1 MPLPKKPFT
10 PEAAYTQAAA
20 RCATAEY
27 CLNDWRRKFQMKGL
41 PPRDI
46 ERVLDRLVDE
56 GFINEARFVR
66 AYVHDKTLYD
76 RWGQLKIRQS
86 LMLKRLPPAL
96 IEEALRETD
105 RGLWEENL
113 LDLLRQKR
121 RSIKADTP
129 FEERQK
135 LLRFAAGRG
144 YEPALIYQ
152 AVNCLC
158 GEEGEEA
165 DEVFVEPDDEI
176 VGPEEAPF
184 VDNEF

>member
-1 MPLPKKPFT
+1 
-10 PEAAYTQAAA
+10 
-20 RCATAEY
+20 
-27 CLNDWRRKFQMKGL
+27 
-41 PPRDI
+41 
-46 ERVLDRLVDE
+46 
-56 GFINEARFVR
+56 
-66 AYVHDKTLYD
+66 
-76 RWGQLKIRQS
+76 
-86 LMLKRLPPAL
+86 MLKRLPPAL

-105 RGLWEENL
+105 CGLWEENL

-152 AVNCLC
+152 AVNRLC

>member
-1 MPLPKKPFT
+1 M
-10 PEAAYTQAAA
+10 
-20 RCATAEY
+20 
-27 CLNDWRRKFQMKGL
+27 
-41 PPRDI
+41 
-46 ERVLDRLVDE
+46 
-56 GFINEARFVR
+56 
-66 AYVHDKTLYD
+66 
-76 RWGQLKIRQS
+76 
-86 LMLKRLPPAL
+86 
-96 IEEALRETD
+96 RETD

-176 VGPEEAPF
+176 VGQKRPTTSF
-184 VDNEF
+184 KQYQTRI

>member
-41 PPRDI
+41 PPCDI

-66 AYVHDKTLYD
+66 AYVHDKALYD

-121 RSIKADTP
+121 RGIKADTP

-152 AVNCLC
+152 AVNRLC

>member
-27 CLNDWRRKFQMKGL
+27 CLNDWQRKFQMKGL

-66 AYVHDKTLYD
+66 AYVHDKALYD
-76 RWGQLKIRQS
+76 HWGQLKIRQS

-152 AVNCLC
+152 AVNRLC

>member
-1 MPLPKKPFT
+1 MPLPRNPSRLKRRTRRLLPDA
-10 PEAAYTQAAA
+10 PRRNIA
-20 RCATAEY
+20 
-27 CLNDWRRKFQMKGL
+27 LNDWRRKFQMKGL

-66 AYVHDKTLYD
+66 AYVHDKALYD

-144 YEPALIYQ
+144 YEPTLIYQ
-152 AVNCLC
+152 AVNRLC

-176 VGPEEAPF
+176 VGPEEA
-184 VDNEF
+184 DNEF

>member
-1 MPLPKKPFT
+1 MRHGGILP
-10 PEAAYTQAAA
+10 ERLAAEVPDDGTAAA
-20 RCATAEY
+20 RHRARARPSG
-27 CLNDWRRKFQMKGL
+27 RRRIHQRGTL
-41 PPRDI
+41 RSRLCPRQ
-46 ERVLDRLVDE
+46 
-56 GFINEARFVR
+56 G
-66 AYVHDKTLYD
+66 
-76 RWGQLKIRQS
+76 
-86 LMLKRLPPAL
+86 
-96 IEEALRETD
+96 ALRPLGATENPAVAD
-105 RGLWEENL
+105 AQAPAARGLWEENL

-152 AVNCLC
+152 AVNRLC

-176 VGPEEAPF
+176 VGPEEA
-184 VDNEF
+184 DNEF

>member
-1 MPLPKKPFT
+1 M
-10 PEAAYTQAAA
+10 
-20 RCATAEY
+20 
-27 CLNDWRRKFQMKGL
+27 
-41 PPRDI
+41 
-46 ERVLDRLVDE
+46 
-56 GFINEARFVR
+56 
-66 AYVHDKTLYD
+66 
-76 RWGQLKIRQS
+76 
-86 LMLKRLPPAL
+86 
-96 IEEALRETD
+96 
-105 RGLWEENL
+105 
-113 LDLLRQKR
+113 RQKR

-152 AVNCLC
+152 AVNRLC